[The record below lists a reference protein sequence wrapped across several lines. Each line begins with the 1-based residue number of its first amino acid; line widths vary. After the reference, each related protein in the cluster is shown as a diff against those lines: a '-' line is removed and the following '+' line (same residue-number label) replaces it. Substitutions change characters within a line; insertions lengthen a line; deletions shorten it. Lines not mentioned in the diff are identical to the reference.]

1 MIQKTFCKPQPSGS
15 IPFFLNIFVKFK
27 NCLYLCNVETNFK
40 IAKFKKEDDNF
51 VKIGYDEYQ
60 ITYIKGTK
68 VHQLRMVVNGY
79 LTKQTINL
87 VDGNSGYKS
96 KILTGIKEYLD
107 FGHLTQNRVTKK
119 LRISYL
125 ENFYSKKVIHNVKTF
140 LLNINKEESRDKLTE
155 FGLI

>member
-1 MIQKTFCKPQPSGS
+1 M
-15 IPFFLNIFVKFK
+15 
-27 NCLYLCNVETNFK
+27 ETNFK
-40 IAKFKKEDDNF
+40 ISKFKKEGDCF
-51 VKIGYDEYQ
+51 VKVGYDEYQ
-60 ITYIKGTK
+60 ITYLKGTK
-68 VHQLRMVVNGY
+68 VHQLRIVVNGY

-119 LRISYL
+119 VTISYL

-140 LLNINKEESRDKLTE
+140 LLDISKEESRDKLTE
-155 FGLI
+155 YGLINFNCV

>member
-1 MIQKTFCKPQPSGS
+1 M
-15 IPFFLNIFVKFK
+15 
-27 NCLYLCNVETNFK
+27 ETNFK
-40 IAKFKKEDDNF
+40 IPKFKKEDDNF

-60 ITYIKGTK
+60 ITYLKGTK
-68 VHQLRMVVNGY
+68 VHQLRIVVNGY

-87 VDGNSGYKS
+87 VDGNSRYKS

-119 LRISYL
+119 VTISYL

-155 FGLI
+155 FGLINFNCV

>member
-1 MIQKTFCKPQPSGS
+1 M
-15 IPFFLNIFVKFK
+15 
-27 NCLYLCNVETNFK
+27 ETKFK
-40 IAKFKKEDDNF
+40 IAKFEKNDDDSF
-51 VKIGYDEYQ
+51 IKVGYDEYK

-68 VHQLRMVVNGY
+68 VHQLRIVVNGY

-107 FGHLTQNRVTKK
+107 FGHLTQPRVTKK
-119 LRISYL
+119 VTISYL
-125 ENFYSKKVIHNVKTF
+125 ENFYSKKVIHNVKTY

-155 FGLI
+155 FGLINF